1 MLSDAPIVTPRLELR
16 LLSRPVLSALAAERY
31 DEVADLL
38 PYGVSVDELHRL
50 TWVAGFRERQLEE
63 DEAVAPW
70 LLRAIVLRTGDGAMV
85 GHAGLHGPPEDG
97 TVEIGYSV
105 FEAHRR
111 RGYAE
116 EAARGLLDWAAAQDG
131 VSRVRASVSPTNE
144 PSLRMVAKL
153 GLVETGRQWDDE
165 DGEEIVFEAPLPLT
179 Q

>member
-1 MLSDAPIVTPRLELR
+1 MLTDAPIVTPRLELR
-16 LLSRPVLSALAAERY
+16 LLPPPVLRALAASRY

-38 PYGVSVDELHRL
+38 PYGVSVEDLHRL
-50 TWVAGFRERQLEE
+50 TWVAGYRSRQLDE
-63 DEAVAPW
+63 DESVAPW
-70 LLRAIVLRTGDGAMV
+70 LLRAIVLRGGDGAMV

-116 EAARGLLDWAAAQDG
+116 EAARGLLDWVGSQDG

-153 GLVETGRQWDDE
+153 GLVALHR
-165 DGEEIVFEAPLPLT
+165 
-179 Q
+179 